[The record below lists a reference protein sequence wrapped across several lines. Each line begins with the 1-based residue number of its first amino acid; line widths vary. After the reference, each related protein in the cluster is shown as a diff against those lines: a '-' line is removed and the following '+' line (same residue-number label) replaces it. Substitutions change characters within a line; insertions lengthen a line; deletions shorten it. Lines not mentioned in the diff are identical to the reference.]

1 MIPIL
6 YERDAKTFATN
17 GLGRLHD
24 AISCKVTEERNGIYE
39 LEMEYPIGGLHFDAI
54 QPGRIIGAT
63 HDESGAAQL
72 FDITGYTKGIEGT
85 VIFHAVH
92 VSYRLNKAVVT
103 MSGIESVTAAMTYL
117 NSHISPS
124 NTGFKFRTNKTTSGN
139 LPTADGL
146 PISVRTL
153 LGGVEGSILD
163 TYGGEYEFDGFNVI
177 LWNRRGQDTNF
188 KIRYGM
194 NMVDYAEEL
203 DYLETYN
210 AVVPYWSGN
219 DNKKRV
225 ASMVTSGKALP
236 GGRTEVVPLDLSE
249 DYENRP
255 TAATLRTA
263 AATYLK
269 RHDTTQPEHNI
280 TVNFVR
286 LSDSTEYEAL
296 KGLQTCKLCDTIIVE
311 FPAYNMTGRYKI
323 VRTEWDVLTDRY
335 EEIELGT
342 LSTSLASAVGVS
354 NSNNNGYG
362 GALEA
367 GTKEIATGLVLSIY
381 GRYRLLEFHGFT
393 PTSTAFGTLDEE
405 DRPIANQNGFAR
417 WTNTSNRYFPALLRV
432 GTDGAVS
439 ASYFDSNTTTNS
451 SVSNGTLIGQLSW
464 IV

>member
-1 MIPIL
+1 MIPVL

-39 LEMEYPIGGLHFDAI
+39 LEMEYPVGGLHFDAI

-72 FDITGYTKGIEGT
+72 FDIVGYSKNIEGVVT
-85 VIFHAVH
+85 FRAVH
-92 VSYRLNKAVVT
+92 ISYRLTKAVVT
-103 MSGIESVTAAMTYL
+103 MSNINSVTAAMSYL
-117 NSHISPS
+117 NGHISPS
-124 NTGFKFRTNKTTSGN
+124 DTGFKFRTNKTTSGK
-139 LPTADGL
+139 LPTADGF
-146 PISVRTL
+146 PIAVRTL

-163 TYGGEYEFDGFNVI
+163 TYGGEFEFDGFNVI

-188 KIRYGM
+188 KIRYGL
-194 NMVDYAEEL
+194 NMVDYNEEL

-249 DYENRP
+249 LYENRP
-255 TAATLRTA
+255 TATTLLLDATL
-263 AATYLK
+263 YLTQ
-269 RHDTTQPEHNI
+269 HDTTQPEHNI

-323 VRTEWDVLTDRY
+323 VRTEWDVLSDRY
-335 EEIELGT
+335 NEIELGT

-362 GALEA
+362 GALES
-367 GTKEIATGLVLSIY
+367 GTKTIATNLILTTY
-381 GRYRLLEFHGFT
+381 GRYRLLEFHGYT
-393 PTSTAFGTLDEE
+393 PTATTFATLDED
-405 DRPIANQNGFAR
+405 DRPAANQNGFAR
-417 WTNTSNRYFPALLRV
+417 WTNTSRKYFPALLRV
-432 GTDGAVS
+432 GADGTVS
-439 ASYFDSNTTTNS
+439 ASYFDSNTTTNAS
-451 SVSNGTLIGQLSW
+451 ISNGTLIGQLSW